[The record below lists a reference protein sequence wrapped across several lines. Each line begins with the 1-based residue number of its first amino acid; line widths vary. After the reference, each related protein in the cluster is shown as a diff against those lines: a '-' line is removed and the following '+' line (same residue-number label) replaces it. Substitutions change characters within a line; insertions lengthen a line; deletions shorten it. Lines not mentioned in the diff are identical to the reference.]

1 MAEEKKSESE
11 EPESQEFE
19 KEAAIEGYEKLIDR
33 LKEERKQVRKEMD
46 REYKRARGYVR
57 AHPEEGVVIAFAG
70 GLVLG
75 LLLGKLSK

>member
-1 MAEEKKSESE
+1 MAESEKSKKEES
-11 EPESQEFE
+11 E
-19 KEAAIEGYEKLIDR
+19 KEATIKGYEKLIDR
-33 LKEERKQVRKEMD
+33 LKEERQQVRKEMD

-57 AHPEEGVVIAFAG
+57 AHPEEGVLVAFAG